1 MRSDTGL
8 SGVAGS
14 GRSYNPKMRPEP
26 RLTLETPERA
36 VVSLEVA
43 GLGPRA
49 LAYLV
54 DLLLVFLGW
63 MTALLA
69 YSIVGDLLRRVQQLS
84 AVAQIGAVVAF
95 FALGWCYDI
104 AWEMLWHGQT
114 PGKRLLG
121 LRVAR
126 ADGSPVG
133 FVDSVVRNVLRAAE
147 IPLLYA
153 PGVLA
158 IALTPRH
165 QRLGDLVAGTLVL
178 RDRAYDL
185 SRYSA
190 PALDPRYAALRGR
203 AAAALSHAD
212 YERLSEFL
220 QRRGTLLDEARSRI
234 GGKIAA
240 ALAGRA
246 GVAPPAPGEV
256 ERFLEAFAAYAAE
269 GAH

>member
-1 MRSDTGL
+1 MG
-8 SGVAGS
+8 
-14 GRSYNPKMRPEP
+14 PEP
-26 RLTLETPERA
+26 QLTLETPERA
-36 VVSLEVA
+36 VLSLEVA

-49 LAYLV
+49 FAYLV
-54 DLLLVFLGW
+54 DLLLVFLFW
-63 MTALLA
+63 VTALLA
-69 YSIVGDLLRRVQQLS
+69 YSVVGDLVRRVQQLS
-84 AVAQIGAVVAF
+84 AAAQIAAVVGF

-104 AWEMLWHGQT
+104 AWETLWRGQT

-133 FVDSVVRNVLRAAE
+133 FVESLVRNVLRAVE
-147 IPLLYA
+147 IPFLYA

-158 IALTPRH
+158 IALTPCH

-185 SRYSA
+185 SRYAVPA
-190 PALDPRYAALRGR
+190 PDPRYAPLRRR

-220 QRRGTLLDEARSRI
+220 QRRQALLDEARERI
-234 GGKIAA
+234 GKKIAA
-240 ALAGRA
+240 GLAARA
-246 GVAPPAPGEV
+246 GVAPPAPDDAEP
-256 ERFLEAFAAYAAE
+256 FLEAFAAYAAE
-269 GAH
+269 GGH